1 MQTDPKPL
9 VAVVD
14 YHSASLL
21 FEDRLV
27 PVSALAQI
35 LNAGHMALTGDSFEP
50 GRFLLL
56 HSPERKAALRHAFGQ
71 PGLTHAPVVIAA
83 ISEDRWRHRQV
94 LDAFAE
100 LTRTAEAIGYDTALL
115 DGFDPAAVRQALG
128 LRGEAEV
135 IGLLAI
141 GRFAE
146 TLHRNWRAS

>member
-1 MQTDPKPL
+1 MQTDLKPL
-9 VAVVD
+9 GAVMD
-14 YHSASLL
+14 YQRVSPL
-21 FEDRLV
+21 FEARLV
-27 PVSALAQI
+27 PVIALAQI

-56 HSPERKAALRHAFGQ
+56 HSPERKAALRHAFRQ
-71 PGLTHAPVVIAA
+71 PGITNAPVMIAA

-100 LTRTAEAIGYDTALL
+100 LTRTAEAIGYDTTLL
-115 DGFDPAAVRQALG
+115 EGFDPAEVRQALG
-128 LRGEAEV
+128 LRGDAEV

-146 TLHRNWRAS
+146 SLQRNWRAS